1 MKSYS
6 NKTTCRLL
14 AGVHPGF
21 DRRVQSDNY
30 STDACKYQE
39 GRTGSF
45 WEADRIAV
53 EHYFL
58 TLRGE
63 GWPVKLA
70 GAVASRLWDAMQANP
85 TADQITFV
93 SLANGNRFALPTD
106 KLDLSSGFN
115 SGGTVRDALT
125 IDVRHL
131 RARIAGLIEADAEL
145 VGVGDEA

>member
-6 NKTTCRLL
+6 NKATCRLL

-39 GRTGSF
+39 GRTGGF
-45 WEADRIAV
+45 WEADRIAI

-58 TLRGE
+58 TLRSE
-63 GWPVKLA
+63 SWPVKLA
-70 GAVASRLWDAMQANP
+70 GAVASRLWDAIQANP
-85 TADQITFV
+85 SADQITLV
-93 SLANGNRFALPTD
+93 SLTNGNRFAMPTD

-115 SGGTVRDALT
+115 SGSTVRDALT
-125 IDVRHL
+125 IDVRQL
-131 RARIAGLIEADAEL
+131 RARVARLIEAEAEL
-145 VGVGDEA
+145 VGVGDDD